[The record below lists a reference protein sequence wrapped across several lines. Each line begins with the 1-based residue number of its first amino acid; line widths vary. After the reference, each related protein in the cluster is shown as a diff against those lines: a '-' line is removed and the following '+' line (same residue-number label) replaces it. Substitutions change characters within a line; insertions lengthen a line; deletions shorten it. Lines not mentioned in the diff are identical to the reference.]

1 MLWKQ
6 VNPKI
11 IELYKPLKYFN
22 LNHFFIC
29 RVYDPRKSSDPV
41 LEGGEVVP
49 KKGARIIWT
58 NDNQYLFVTSFTK
71 QSERLI
77 TLYNSQDLKKL
88 AQVIFDQSQLVLK
101 VLMTNH
107 SSV

>member
-1 MLWKQ
+1 M
-6 VNPKI
+6 
-11 IELYKPLKYFN
+11 
-22 LNHFFIC
+22 
-29 RVYDPRKSSDPV
+29 

-88 AQVIFDQSQLVLK
+88 AQVIFDQSQLSIESINDQSQL
-101 VLMTNH
+101 
-107 SSV
+107 SIAQ

>member
-1 MLWKQ
+1 MIQ
-6 VNPKI
+6 
-11 IELYKPLKYFN
+11 EYKSLKYFY
-22 LNHFFIC
+22 LNFFFIC

-88 AQVIFDQSQLVLK
+88 AQVIFDQSQLSISIESINDQSQLSIA
-101 VLMTNH
+101 H
-107 SSV
+107 

>member
-1 MLWKQ
+1 MQICKQ
-6 VNPKI
+6 I
-11 IELYKPLKYFN
+11 QYLKKKLN
-22 LNHFFIC
+22 LFFIC

-88 AQVIFDQSQLVLK
+88 AQVIFDQSQLSIESINDQSQL
-101 VLMTNH
+101 
-107 SSV
+107 SIAQ